1 MERDLHRRESDAERG
16 PTFAPVRY
24 YNERRRSR
32 SLTWE
37 SFAAAASEH
46 NIIFTSIS
54 QRTKPSGF
62 LRSGYMHLIGT
73 KIVAIGSVRKLDCRR
88 VRKFASVQV
97 RMQSR
102 SSHTI
107 INRYASSYRQIEL
120 TDKLRADSDLI
131 YASEKLK
138 AKSDSNKLQ
147 IIHNI

>member
-37 SFAAAASEH
+37 SFAAAAASEH

-107 INRYASSYRQIEL
+107 INRYASRYRQIDL
-120 TDKLRADSDLI
+120 TDKLRADSDPI
-131 YASEKLK
+131 SASEKLK
-138 AKSDSNKLQ
+138 AKSESNKLQ
-147 IIHNI
+147 K